1 MNVSLVQFR
10 FNWLVIN
17 MLHSNSRDSKNI
29 GILLALGKAETNNN
43 FVNGAF
49 GSASRFGVALP
60 RIRMS
65 LSDLSVS
72 A

>member
-1 MNVSLVQFR
+1 MNVSLVHFR

-43 FVNGAF
+43 FVN
-49 GSASRFGVALP
+49 
-60 RIRMS
+60 
-65 LSDLSVS
+65 
-72 A
+72 